1 MSDDLYIGG
10 RTGADP
16 IEPVRFD
23 SADLTTHGVIV
34 GMTGSGKTGF
44 AVTLLEEVGLAG
56 IPVLAID
63 PKGDLGNLALR
74 FPELA
79 PEQFA
84 PWAADADVTEA
95 GGDRAA
101 AGAAIARRWRA
112 GLAGWDIGSDRIAQS
127 VQATAVTIFTPGST
141 AGVPLNVV
149 GSLAAPT
156 GDAAADTEA
165 LRQEISGY
173 VTSLLSLAG
182 EDADP
187 VQSPAHT
194 LLSTLIERS
203 WGHQRDL
210 DLAQLIGQ
218 VLDPPLRRLGVFDLD
233 TFYPADDRRALA
245 MRLNTLLA
253 SPSFAAWLE
262 GPPLTIRDLL
272 HTPDGRPRASVLSI
286 AHLSDAQRQAVVS
299 LVLGRLITWMRAQPG
314 TGALRA
320 LVYVDEVFGLVPPT
334 AAPPSKKPILTLLKQ
349 ARAYGVGT
357 VLATQNPVDLDYKAM
372 SNAATW
378 VVGRLQTERD
388 KARIVEGL
396 RSVRG
401 DVDVDDLDRR
411 ISGLDKRQFILQS
424 AHLDAPV
431 ELTSRWAMSYLAGPL
446 TSEQLRTLT
455 ADDPARTTARQ
466 AAPRHAAARST
477 SDPAAPANA
486 AAGPGG
492 AAPAT
497 AAPDPAAA
505 EVPADATVVMPPVAD
520 DTPVRWLDPAAS
532 WGDQVGVAPG
542 GPVCE
547 AAVVARVALRYDD
560 RTADV
565 DHRQEW
571 EAVWFPLSEQLDP
584 AAAVPVDFD
593 DRDLRPDAPAG
604 VGYRIPDAAIDT
616 ATWFRTVTA
625 DLKDH
630 LRREQKVTILRNPG
644 LRLYARVD
652 ETRDDFLAR
661 CDAAAQKEADAETA
675 KLTEQLRRRERQLSD
690 KLTRARQRVEQ
701 LEVDE
706 SSRRHGELL
715 AGAGQLLSVVFG
727 GRRSTRSVVTGLGR
741 AASGMASRRGTI
753 SRTAQ
758 RREAAEE
765 QAAQH
770 SDDLE
775 ELEQHLADALT
786 DIDARWQEVAADVEE
801 VTVGL
806 ERDDLDVTHVALVWV
821 RRDA

>member
-1 MSDDLYIGG
+1 MTDGLYIGG
-10 RTGADP
+10 RTGTDP
-16 IEPVRFD
+16 IEPVTFD

-44 AVTLLEEVGLAG
+44 AITLLEEVLLAG

-74 FPELA
+74 FPDLSA
-79 PEQFA
+79 EQFA
-84 PWAADADVTEA
+84 PWVGDADIADA
-95 GGDRAA
+95 GGDRTAA
-101 AGAAIARRWRA
+101 ATAVAQRWRD
-112 GLAGWDIGSDRIAQS
+112 GLAGWDITPERIAES
-127 VQATAVTIFTPGST
+127 VQSADVSIYTPGST
-141 AGVPLNVV
+141 SGVPLNVV

-156 GDAAADTEA
+156 GDAAGDTEA
-165 LRQEISGY
+165 IRQEISGY

-182 EDADP
+182 EHADP

-203 WGHQRDL
+203 WAHQRDL

-218 VLDPPLRRLGVFDLD
+218 VLDPPLRKLGVFDLN

-245 MRLNTLLA
+245 MRLNTLIA
-253 SPSFAAWLE
+253 SPSFAAWLQ
-262 GPPLTIRDLL
+262 GPPLAIRDLL
-272 HTPDGRPRASVLSI
+272 HTADGRPRASVLSI
-286 AHLSDAQRQAVVS
+286 AHLSEEQRRAVVS

-320 LVYVDEVFGLVPPT
+320 LVYIDEVFGLAPPT
-334 AAPPSKKPILTLLKQ
+334 AAPPSKQPILTLLKQ

-388 KARIVEGL
+388 KSRIVEGL

-401 DVDVDDLDRR
+401 DVDVDDLDRK

-424 AHLDAPV
+424 AHLPAPV

-455 ADDPARTTARQ
+455 ADDPAR
-466 AAPRHAAARST
+466 AAT
-477 SDPAAPANA
+477 SA
-486 AAGPGG
+486 
-492 AAPAT
+492 
-497 AAPDPAAA
+497 AAA
-505 EVPADATVVMPPVAD
+505 EPAPAPAPAATSAPADATVVMPPVAD
-520 DTPVRWLDPAAS
+520 GTPVRWLDPAAP
-532 WGDQVGVAPG
+532 WGDQVGVAPD

-547 AAVVARVALRYDD
+547 AAVVARVALHYDE
-560 RTADV
+560 RAADV
-565 DHRQEW
+565 DHRDEW
-571 EAVWFPLSEQLDP
+571 EAMWFPVGEQLDP
-584 AAAVPVDFD
+584 AAAIAVDYD
-593 DRDLRPDAPAG
+593 DRDLRSDRPDG
-604 VGYRIPDAAIDT
+604 VGYRIPDAPIDT
-616 ATWFRTVTA
+616 KTFFRSVAA

-630 LRREQKVTILRNPG
+630 LRRDQQITILHNPE
-644 LRLYARVD
+644 LKLYSRVD
-652 ETRDDFLAR
+652 ESRDTFVAR
-661 CDAAAQKEADAETA
+661 CDTVAQERADTETA
-675 KLTEQLRRRERQLSD
+675 KVTDKLRSKERQLSD

-706 SSRRHGELL
+706 SSRKRGELL

-741 AASGMASRRGTI
+741 AVSGMASRRGTI

-765 QAAQH
+765 QATQVT
-770 SDDLE
+770 DDLAALE
-775 ELEQHLADALT
+775 ERLADELT
-786 DIDARWQEVAADVEE
+786 GIDERWRAVAAAVEE
-801 VTVGL
+801 RTVGL
-806 ERDDLDVTHVALVWV
+806 ERDDIDVTDVALAWV

>member
-10 RTGADP
+10 RTDADP
-16 IEPVRFD
+16 VVPLMFD

-84 PWAADADVTEA
+84 PWVTDADVAEA

-101 AGAAIARRWRA
+101 AGSAIAERWRS
-112 GLAGWDIGSDRIAQS
+112 GLAGWNIGPDRIAQS
-127 VQATAVTIFTPGST
+127 VRTTDVTIFTPGST

-149 GSLAAPT
+149 GSLATPT
-156 GDAAADTEA
+156 GDMAADTEV

-187 VQSPAHT
+187 VQSAAHT

-203 WGHQRDL
+203 WAHQRDL

-245 MRLNTLLA
+245 MRLNTLVA
-253 SPSFAAWLE
+253 SPSFSAWLQ

-272 HTPDGRPRASVLSI
+272 QTPDGRPRASVLSI
-286 AHLSDAQRQAVVS
+286 AHLSDTERQAVVS
-299 LVLGRLITWMRAQPG
+299 LVLGRLITWMRAQAG

-401 DVDVDDLDRR
+401 DVDVADLDRR
-411 ISGLDKRQFILQS
+411 ISGLDKRQFILHS

-455 ADDPARTTARQ
+455 ADDPARTTPQ
-466 AAPRHAAARST
+466 PVGAPT
-477 SDPAAPANA
+477 
-486 AAGPGG
+486 AGP
-492 AAPAT
+492 PAT
-497 AAPDPAAA
+497 GGDPAAA
-505 EVPADATVVMPPVAD
+505 TGGSPPATPAPDRTATQLPNDVTVVMPPAAE
-520 DTPVRWLDPAAS
+520 DTPVRWLDPAAP

-571 EAVWFPLSEQLDP
+571 EAVWFPLREQLDP
-584 AAAVPVDFD
+584 ADAVPVDYD
-593 DRDLRPDAPAG
+593 DRDLRPDAPEG
-604 VGYRIPDAAIDT
+604 VGYRIPDAPIDT
-616 ATWFRTVTA
+616 ATWFRTATA

-630 LRREQKVTILRNPG
+630 LRREQHVTVLRNPG
-644 LRLYARVD
+644 LKLYARVD

-661 CDAAAQKEADAETA
+661 CDAAGQEEADAETA
-675 KLTEQLRRRERQLSD
+675 RLTEQLRRRERQLSD
-690 KLTRARQRVEQ
+690 KLTRAQQRVEQ

-706 SSRRHGELL
+706 GSRRRGELL
-715 AGAGQLLSVVFG
+715 AGAGQVMSVLFG

-741 AASGMASRRGTI
+741 AVSGMAGRRGTI

-758 RREAAEE
+758 RRQAAEE
-765 QAAQH
+765 QAAQYG
-770 SDDLE
+770 DDLE
-775 ELEQHLADALT
+775 EFEHRLADQLT
-786 DIDARWQEVAADVEE
+786 DIDARWQEVAANVEE

-806 ERDDLDVTHVALVWV
+806 ERDDVDVTDIALVWV